1 MVYFYVLR
9 PYVDG
14 EVARRKLAEANDPS
28 RRRALD
34 EKRAAAIADRQASL
48 DKAAKE
54 RPPPPRPK
62 PKPKPKPKAP
72 AAFGGGGGGP
82 LMGHRGGGSS
92 YQRRTRGRAGPA
104 AAAARLGPA
113 ARGATPKHA
122 NGRAPGPMTARP
134 ATPRPA
140 PDKGISKCKSC
151 ILPFERRVPRPVTR
165 ASTRARPRPDRAE
178 EAEVRPDRA
187 AAGWWR

>member
-1 MVYFYVLR
+1 MDAAMRLIADPAEAFAQYGWYLVGAAVLYFYVIR

-14 EVARRKLAEANDPS
+14 EVARRKLAAANDPS

-54 RPPPPRPK
+54 RPPPPK

-72 AAFGGGGGGP
+72 AAFGSGGGGP

-92 YQRRTRGRAGPA
+92 YQRPNPRSRR
-104 AAAARLGPA
+104 
-113 ARGATPKHA
+113 
-122 NGRAPGPMTARP
+122 PG
-134 ATPRPA
+134 
-140 PDKGISKCKSC
+140 G
-151 ILPFERRVPRPVTR
+151 
-165 ASTRARPRPDRAE
+165 
-178 EAEVRPDRA
+178 
-187 AAGWWR
+187 GGG

>member
-1 MVYFYVLR
+1 MDTIMRLLTDPAEAFAQYGWYLVGAAVLYFYVIR

-54 RPPPPRPK
+54 RPPPPK
-62 PKPKPKPKAP
+62 PKPKPKPTPKAP
-72 AAFGGGGGGP
+72 AAFGGGGP

-92 YQRRTRGRAGPA
+92 YQRPNPRSRR
-104 AAAARLGPA
+104 
-113 ARGATPKHA
+113 
-122 NGRAPGPMTARP
+122 PG
-134 ATPRPA
+134 
-140 PDKGISKCKSC
+140 G
-151 ILPFERRVPRPVTR
+151 
-165 ASTRARPRPDRAE
+165 
-178 EAEVRPDRA
+178 
-187 AAGWWR
+187 GGG

>member
-1 MVYFYVLR
+1 MRFLADPAEAFAQYGWYLVGAAVVYFYILR

-54 RPPPPRPK
+54 RPPPPK

-92 YQRRTRGRAGPA
+92 YQRPNPRSRR
-104 AAAARLGPA
+104 
-113 ARGATPKHA
+113 
-122 NGRAPGPMTARP
+122 PG
-134 ATPRPA
+134 
-140 PDKGISKCKSC
+140 G
-151 ILPFERRVPRPVTR
+151 
-165 ASTRARPRPDRAE
+165 
-178 EAEVRPDRA
+178 
-187 AAGWWR
+187 GGG

>member
-1 MVYFYVLR
+1 MDTIMRLLADPAEAFAQYGWYLVGAAVVYYYVLR

-54 RPPPPRPK
+54 RPPPPK
-62 PKPKPKPKAP
+62 PKPKPSKPKAP
-72 AAFGGGGGGP
+72 AAFGGGGGP

-92 YQRRTRGRAGPA
+92 YQRPNPRSRR
-104 AAAARLGPA
+104 
-113 ARGATPKHA
+113 
-122 NGRAPGPMTARP
+122 PG
-134 ATPRPA
+134 
-140 PDKGISKCKSC
+140 G
-151 ILPFERRVPRPVTR
+151 
-165 ASTRARPRPDRAE
+165 
-178 EAEVRPDRA
+178 
-187 AAGWWR
+187 GGG

>member
-1 MVYFYVLR
+1 MDAVMRLLADPAEAFAQYGWYLVGAAVVYFYVLR

-54 RPPPPRPK
+54 RPPPPKPK
-62 PKPKPKPKAP
+62 PKPKPKPTAP
-72 AAFGGGGGGP
+72 AAFGGGGGP

-92 YQRRTRGRAGPA
+92 YQRPNPRSRR
-104 AAAARLGPA
+104 
-113 ARGATPKHA
+113 
-122 NGRAPGPMTARP
+122 PG
-134 ATPRPA
+134 
-140 PDKGISKCKSC
+140 G
-151 ILPFERRVPRPVTR
+151 
-165 ASTRARPRPDRAE
+165 
-178 EAEVRPDRA
+178 
-187 AAGWWR
+187 GGG

>member
-1 MVYFYVLR
+1 MRALADPAEAFAQYGWYLVGAAVLYFYVLR

-14 EVARRKLAEANDPS
+14 EVARRKLAAANDPS

-54 RPPPPRPK
+54 RPPPPKSK

-72 AAFGGGGGGP
+72 AAFGGGAGGP

-92 YQRRTRGRAGPA
+92 YQRPNPRSRR
-104 AAAARLGPA
+104 
-113 ARGATPKHA
+113 
-122 NGRAPGPMTARP
+122 PG
-134 ATPRPA
+134 
-140 PDKGISKCKSC
+140 G
-151 ILPFERRVPRPVTR
+151 
-165 ASTRARPRPDRAE
+165 
-178 EAEVRPDRA
+178 
-187 AAGWWR
+187 GGG